1 MIYNSDPDGAPNL
14 AEAKRIAAIESNKSS
29 GGFSKKNAYRI
40 QAFKM
45 KIQFR

>member
-29 GGFSKKNAYRI
+29 GGFSKNYLSDSCFQNENPI
-40 QAFKM
+40 
-45 KIQFR
+45 